1 MTLKKFTAGE
11 SRERT
16 TLKEV
21 GGGGISLKRD
31 VGRLVIPRFSEGGD
45 SLLTESGQ
53 GAKMLQQNQ
62 SCSSQESSLC
72 PDFRIPGPTESDMF
86 DLRVSHVED

>member
-1 MTLKKFTAGE
+1 MTLSKFTAGE

-16 TLKEV
+16 TLRG

-31 VGRLVIPRFSEGGD
+31 VESRVIPRFGEGGD

-53 GAKMLQQNQ
+53 GVKMLQQNQ
-62 SCSSQESSLC
+62 SCSSQESSRC
-72 PDFRIPGPTESDMF
+72 PDFRIPCPTESDMF
-86 DLRVSHVED
+86 ELRVSHVED